1 MATASRMAGT
11 PLAARQVTSVTDGM
25 AQAAGCHRVAASPPF
40 TTERPIAMDKKLLSR
55 RTAAT
60 LAAVALLGTQIAA
73 CTTTSPSAQGS
84 DVMTSTNKHATTN
97 SQADSAL
104 SRLYT
109 TADGSRELVARAKG
123 VLVFPSVLN
132 AGFVVGGQY
141 GEGVLRS
148 GGRPLGYYNIA
159 SASIGFQAGAQSRA
173 LIILFMTDEA
183 LNKFRA
189 SQGWTAGVDATVA
202 LAKIGANGAVDTNT
216 AQQPVIGFV
225 LTNAGL
231 MAGASV
237 EGTKITKLNE

>member
-1 MATASRMAGT
+1 MKKNLISRQT
-11 PLAARQVTSVTDGM
+11 IVTRAA
-25 AQAAGCHRVAASPPF
+25 A
-40 TTERPIAMDKKLLSR
+40 
-55 RTAAT
+55 

-73 CTTTSPSAQGS
+73 CTTTSPNAQGS
-84 DVMTSTNKHATTN
+84 DVMSSTNKHATTN
-97 SQADSAL
+97 SQADSVL

-109 TADGSRELVARAKG
+109 TANGSRELVGRAKG

-141 GEGVLRS
+141 GEGVLRTG

-159 SASIGFQAGAQSRA
+159 SASVGFQAGAQSRA

-183 LNKFRA
+183 LQKFQN

-202 LAKIGANGAVDTNT
+202 LAKIGVNGAVDTNT
-216 AQQPVIGFV
+216 AQQPIIGFN

-231 MAGASV
+231 MAGASIDWLDGGHLAPVFV
-237 EGTKITKLNE
+237 EAGGLRLGEEALVDGVADAIARALDSSAVGLLE

>member
-1 MATASRMAGT
+1 MNKN
-11 PLAARQVTSVTDGM
+11 L
-25 AQAAGCHRVAASPPF
+25 
-40 TTERPIAMDKKLLSR
+40 ISR

-60 LAAVALLGTQIAA
+60 LAAIALLGTQIAA
-73 CTTTSPSAQGS
+73 CTTTSPNAAGS

-97 SQADSAL
+97 SQADSVL

-109 TADGSRELVARAKG
+109 TADGSRELVGRAKG

-141 GEGVLRS
+141 GEGVLRTG

-159 SASIGFQAGAQSRA
+159 SASGGFQAQSRA

-183 LNKFRA
+183 LQKFQA

-202 LAKIGANGAVDTNT
+202 LAKIGANGAIDTNT
-216 AQQPVIGFV
+216 AQQPIIGFN

-237 EGTKITKLNE
+237 EGTKITKQTN

>member
-1 MATASRMAGT
+1 
-11 PLAARQVTSVTDGM
+11 
-25 AQAAGCHRVAASPPF
+25 
-40 TTERPIAMDKKLLSR
+40 
-55 RTAAT
+55 
-60 LAAVALLGTQIAA
+60 
-73 CTTTSPSAQGS
+73 
-84 DVMTSTNKHATTN
+84 MTSTNKHATTN
-97 SQADSAL
+97 SQADSVL

-109 TADGSRELVARAKG
+109 TADGSRELVGRAKG

-141 GEGVLRS
+141 GEGVLRTG

-159 SASIGFQAGAQSRA
+159 SASVGFQAGAQSRA

-183 LNKFRA
+183 LQKFQA

-202 LAKIGANGAVDTNT
+202 LAKIGANGAIDTNT
-216 AQQPVIGFV
+216 AQQPIIGFN

-237 EGTKITKLNE
+237 EGTKITKQTN

>member
-1 MATASRMAGT
+1 MN
-11 PLAARQVTSVTDGM
+11 
-25 AQAAGCHRVAASPPF
+25 
-40 TTERPIAMDKKLLSR
+40 KKLLSR
-55 RTAAT
+55 RTAAA

-73 CTTTSPSAQGS
+73 CTTTSPNAQGS

-109 TADGSRELVARAKG
+109 TADGSRELVSRAKG

-132 AGFVVGGQY
+132 AGLIVGGQY

-148 GGRPLGYYNIA
+148 GARPLGYYNIA

-173 LIILFMTDEA
+173 LVILFMTDDA

-189 SQGWTAGVDATVA
+189 SEGWTAGVDATVA

-216 AQQPVIGFV
+216 ARQPVIGFV

-231 MAGASV
+231 MAGASI

>member
-1 MATASRMAGT
+1 MN
-11 PLAARQVTSVTDGM
+11 
-25 AQAAGCHRVAASPPF
+25 
-40 TTERPIAMDKKLLSR
+40 KKLLSR
-55 RTAAT
+55 RTAAA

-73 CTTTSPSAQGS
+73 CTTTSPNAQGS

-109 TADGSRELVARAKG
+109 TADGSRELVSRAKG

-132 AGFVVGGQY
+132 AGLIVGGQY

-159 SASIGFQAGAQSRA
+159 SASLCFQDGAQSRA
-173 LIILFMTDEA
+173 LVILFMTDDA

-189 SQGWTAGVDATVA
+189 SEGWTAGVDATVA

-216 AQQPVIGFV
+216 ARQPVIGFV

-231 MAGASV
+231 MAGASI

>member
-1 MATASRMAGT
+1 MKKNLISRQT
-11 PLAARQVTSVTDGM
+11 IVTRAA
-25 AQAAGCHRVAASPPF
+25 A
-40 TTERPIAMDKKLLSR
+40 
-55 RTAAT
+55 

-73 CTTTSPSAQGS
+73 CTTTSPNAQGS
-84 DVMTSTNKHATTN
+84 DVMSSTNKHATTN
-97 SQADSAL
+97 SQTDSVL

-109 TADGSRELVARAKG
+109 TANGSRELVGRAKG

-141 GEGVLRS
+141 GEGVLRTG

-159 SASIGFQAGAQSRA
+159 SASVGFQAGAQSRA

-183 LNKFRA
+183 LQKFQA

-216 AQQPVIGFV
+216 AQQPIIGFN

-231 MAGASV
+231 MAGASI
-237 EGTKITKLNE
+237 EGTKITKQNN